1 MNSVSFDRAFLYMN
15 IGTNNHWLRSSIYNV
30 HDDAKDKEFELELS
44 WICPESKN
52 LHQFVPKEIAE
63 EAERLAK
70 VRKNE
75 FSRMFL
81 GGVT

>member
-1 MNSVSFDRAFLYMN
+1 
-15 IGTNNHWLRSSIYNV
+15 
-30 HDDAKDKEFELELS
+30 LS

-70 VRKNE
+70 VKIRKIMPLAMHE
-75 FSRMFL
+75 TDEKMILF
-81 GGVT
+81 